1 MKEIQREK
9 QRKSDTGFEFIDASD
24 AVVVTHSVVG
34 VKGGRVVVGGGTIH
48 RGWRTDA
55 GRFRLTV
62 IGVFGLG
69 ARAATGSSLA
79 GAAAARGAVRL
90 DVLRQVV
97 GAHEALAALGAGEPL
112 LAGVR
117 PQVALQFVAPR
128 EALAAEQPLAAE
140 RPLARVP
147 PQVRL
152 EKLKKLSSKS
162 FLPF

>member
-1 MKEIQREK
+1 
-9 QRKSDTGFEFIDASD
+9 
-24 AVVVTHSVVG
+24 
-34 VKGGRVVVGGGTIH
+34 
-48 RGWRTDA
+48 
-55 GRFRLTV
+55 
-62 IGVFGLG
+62 
-69 ARAATGSSLA
+69 
-79 GAAAARGAVRL
+79 
-90 DVLRQVV
+90 VV